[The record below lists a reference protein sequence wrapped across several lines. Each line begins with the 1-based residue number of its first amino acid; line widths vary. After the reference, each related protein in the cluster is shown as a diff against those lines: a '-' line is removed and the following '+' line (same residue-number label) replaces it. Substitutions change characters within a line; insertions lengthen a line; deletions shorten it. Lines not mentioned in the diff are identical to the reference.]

1 MAIFATYAAY
11 LAISIGLTIAAG
23 SALSRSGRVFLT
35 GALGDDE
42 GLARAVSRLLVTC
55 FYLLNLGFVTL
66 TVSTSGQISGARQ
79 AFGVLFSKV
88 GAELLVLG
96 ALYLASIA
104 VFTRFRRRQRPGPG
118 LTPGPA
124 PPPPRTA
131 GGPATPGPGGAVKF
145 WRPGPGPPPPGPRQA
160 VH

>member
-23 SALSRSGRVFLT
+23 SALSRSGKVFLT
-35 GALGDDE
+35 GVLGGDE
-42 GLARAVSRLLVTC
+42 RLAGAVSRLLVVC
-55 FYLLNLGFVTL
+55 FCLLNLGFVTR

-96 ALYLASIA
+96 ALQAASIA
-104 VFTRFRRRQRPGPG
+104 VLTRFRRRQRPGPDPA
-118 LTPGPA
+118 PGPA
-124 PPPPRTA
+124 SPPPRPA
-131 GGPATPGPGGAVKF
+131 GPAARPAAPGPGTAVTF
-145 WRPGPGPPPPGPRQA
+145 REA